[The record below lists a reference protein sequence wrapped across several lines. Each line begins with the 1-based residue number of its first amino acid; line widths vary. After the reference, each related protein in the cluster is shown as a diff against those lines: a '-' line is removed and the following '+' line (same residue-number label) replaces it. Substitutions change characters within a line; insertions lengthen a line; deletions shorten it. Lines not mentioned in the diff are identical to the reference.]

1 MLANSAIVFAIVG
14 QDSEEYAGNLRAHI
28 YTTLRHMVEEPN
40 CYPRGWFASR
50 QAFLNI
56 IEGLLLEGTVTFDE
70 YIKKRLRPR
79 DWASLY
85 DALIA
90 ASLLQRTIVVV
101 VPRVAIGQAREAISF
116 FNMRYGHRL
125 EIFFPDGQHLDMPH
139 DFPDDQ
145 LRNFTARMA
154 DQQRQVVDP
163 IIIWYNST
171 DHFQTILLAVSRELG
186 AVLLKYGEVFNDG
199 LGRCTR
205 QISLKFKPEVQSK
218 KCKPR
223 PVPFA
228 LRSEVEK
235 VIDKWVK
242 DGVLEQVTTSDWA
255 TPLVIVPKPGNKI
268 RLCCDYKV
276 TVNPWLDIHQYPL
289 PRPEELF
296 SVLNGGEKFSK
307 LELKEAYLQLML
319 DDKAKEC
326 LTICTHK
333 GLYQFTRMPYG
344 VASAPAIFQ
353 QVMEDVLRGIDGVA
367 VYLDDIV
374 VTAPDDAEH
383 LKRLEMTLQRIQKF
397 GLRVKKEKCS
407 FMQNQIAYFGHIID
421 KHGIRTSPEKVE
433 AIQKMPAPKI

>member
-171 DHFQTILLAVSRELG
+171 DHFQTILLPSMPPASRFEIDIITSSELP
-186 AVLLKYGEVFNDG
+186 ASRHLYGE
-199 LGRCTR
+199 
-205 QISLKFKPEVQSK
+205 
-218 KCKPR
+218 
-223 PVPFA
+223 
-228 LRSEVEK
+228 
-235 VIDKWVK
+235 
-242 DGVLEQVTTSDWA
+242 
-255 TPLVIVPKPGNKI
+255 
-268 RLCCDYKV
+268 
-276 TVNPWLDIHQYPL
+276 
-289 PRPEELF
+289 
-296 SVLNGGEKFSK
+296 
-307 LELKEAYLQLML
+307 
-319 DDKAKEC
+319 
-326 LTICTHK
+326 
-333 GLYQFTRMPYG
+333 
-344 VASAPAIFQ
+344 
-353 QVMEDVLRGIDGVA
+353 
-367 VYLDDIV
+367 
-374 VTAPDDAEH
+374 
-383 LKRLEMTLQRIQKF
+383 
-397 GLRVKKEKCS
+397 
-407 FMQNQIAYFGHIID
+407 
-421 KHGIRTSPEKVE
+421 
-433 AIQKMPAPKI
+433 